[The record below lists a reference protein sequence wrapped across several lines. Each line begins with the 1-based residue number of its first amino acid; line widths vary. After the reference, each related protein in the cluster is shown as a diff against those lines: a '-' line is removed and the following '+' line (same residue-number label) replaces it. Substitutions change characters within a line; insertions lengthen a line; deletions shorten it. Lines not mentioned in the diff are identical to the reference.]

1 MATVASVRPEK
12 QSTASA
18 VRRQLS
24 EAAAQ
29 ELASLRTALD
39 QKLAALEAA
48 LASPSQNA
56 SLETLVID
64 LARVATAEAETA
76 AAKACLDVQ
85 LEAQRQAAARTEAQ
99 RALETERERVAGLQR
114 DLDHARTAL
123 KSQREIA
130 MALREDLTAAAD
142 ALKGE
147 REAAGRLRTRCEEA
161 EGKHDAERMTAA
173 ALRRDVEEARTSLQ
187 AAQQAGIELS
197 QSVEPAHS
205 ALAKE
210 HEANVRLTETLGALQ
225 AELAAAKQLAQQR
238 GGDLEAVQARI
249 DGLEQHRRDLER
261 ARDEHDSRA
270 TAAGRERDALA
281 GELAALREKAERE
294 QSLAG
299 LRSRELDDARTA
311 HEQAMNDLH
320 GRLQAAAS
328 ERDSLAAELAAARN
342 TIAAVDAQAEERGR
356 QAAHDRAE
364 AERVLHETSARLDA
378 ALRDRD
384 ALAVELESLRQAAQ
398 EARSETG
405 TPADDERRRLER
417 TLAETEARAAA
428 AVRDR
433 DMMAEELEVMR
444 ESLAAVQNDAQT
456 RVADAQQA
464 AAGRIA
470 ELEAVLQD
478 RARQSSDRGTEPPTI
493 AARRAHAI
501 RLHDAVFAE
510 PTLASKPEPAARPEP
525 GADTAAAAPP
535 GGPVRRASRHA
546 FRDEV
551 PVLIDGSPATLVDLS
566 IAGAQLL
573 SHAALKPNRMV
584 RVQLPGEDNPIICK
598 GKVVWARLEAGPT
611 SGLRYRA
618 GVFFTG
624 VEERAVEKF
633 LAQHAC
639 DK

>member
-12 QSTASA
+12 PSTASA

-99 RALETERERVAGLQR
+99 RALEAERERLAGLQR

-123 KSQREIA
+123 TSQREIA

-161 EGKHDAERMTAA
+161 EGKYDAERMTAA
-173 ALRRDVEEARTSLQ
+173 ALRRDIEDARTALQ

-197 QSVEPAHS
+197 QSVEPAHA
-205 ALAKE
+205 ALGKE
-210 HEANVRLTETLGALQ
+210 REANTRLTETLGALQ
-225 AELAAAKQLAQQR
+225 AELAAAKQLAGQQA
-238 GGDLEAVQARI
+238 GDLEAAQALI
-249 DGLEQHRRDLER
+249 AGLEQHRRDLER

-270 TAAGRERDALA
+270 AAAGRERDALA
-281 GELAALREKAERE
+281 GELAALREKADRE

-299 LRSRELDDARTA
+299 LRAREVDEARAT
-311 HEQAMNDLH
+311 HEQAMNELH

-342 TIAAVDAQAEERGR
+342 AIAAVDAQAEARAR

-364 AERVLHETSARLDA
+364 AERLLHETSARLDA

-384 ALAVELESLRQAAQ
+384 ALAVEADTLRQAAQ
-398 EARSETG
+398 SARAETG
-405 TPADDERRRLER
+405 TPADDERQRIER
-417 TLAETEARAAA
+417 TLAEAEVRAAA

-444 ESLAAVQNDAQT
+444 ENLGAVQNDAQ
-456 RVADAQQA
+456 AQIASAQQA
-464 AAGRIA
+464 AAQRIA
-470 ELEAVLQD
+470 ELEAALQD
-478 RARQSSDRGTEPPTI
+478 RAGQQPDRSTEPPTI
-493 AARRAHAI
+493 ATRRAQAI
-501 RLHDAVFAE
+501 RLHDAMFTE
-510 PTLASKPEPAARPEP
+510 PTLAPRPEPAARPEP

-535 GGPVRRASRHA
+535 GAPLRRASRHA
-546 FRDEV
+546 FRDDV
-551 PVLIDGSPATLVDLS
+551 QILVDGSPATLVDLS
-566 IAGAQLL
+566 IAGAQVL

-584 RVQLPGEDNPIICK
+584 RIQLSAEDTPIICK

-618 GVFFTG
+618 GVSFTG

-633 LAQHAC
+633 LAQHARP
-639 DK
+639 